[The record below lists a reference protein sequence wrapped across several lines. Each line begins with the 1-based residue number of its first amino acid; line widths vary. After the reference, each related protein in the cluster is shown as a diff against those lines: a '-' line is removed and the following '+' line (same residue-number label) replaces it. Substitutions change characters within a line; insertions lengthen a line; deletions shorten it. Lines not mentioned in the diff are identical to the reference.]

1 MYKIGIDIYSALHN
15 PRGMG
20 IYTINLLKELAKID
34 HENEYILYG
43 DTDDVDNIVP
53 TQSNFTYKKLNSKG
67 LFHYEQFVLPKE
79 CKKDKIN
86 ILHSPANT
94 SPIFLDKNIK
104 RIITEHDIIFLKKS
118 IPLPN
123 NKKQILGRI
132 YYAICAILNLH
143 RAKVIFTV
151 SEFSKNDIKKTF
163 HINQNKII
171 ITPNGHEHFNIEK
184 YTDFNIVK
192 NKYNL
197 PDNYYFTLGGEAP
210 SKNSEI
216 LLKIFCENSNINLI
230 FVGIKNLNYSFLYNK
245 YKNFKNIKFLPYI
258 EQNDLVSLYMNAKAF
273 LFPSTYEGFGI
284 PLLEAMKCGCPIIC
298 SNRTCLP
305 EVAGN
310 AALYFNPID
319 MNSILAKIKYLENN
333 PAEKQQLIQYGKE
346 NLNKFSWFKTTR
358 ILKEVYDKY
367 DA

>member
-1 MYKIGIDIYSALHN
+1 MHKIGIDIYSALHN

-20 IYTINLLKELAKID
+20 VYTINFLKELAKID

-67 LFHYEQFVLPKE
+67 LFHYEQFILPKE

-104 RIITEHDIIFLKKS
+104 RIITEHDIIFLKKE

-123 NKKQILGRI
+123 NKKQIFGRI

-216 LLKIFCENSNINLI
+216 LLKIFCKNPNINLI
-230 FVGIKNLNYSFLYNK
+230 FVGIKNLNHSFLYNQ

-273 LFPSTYEGFGI
+273 IFPSIYEGFGI

-305 EVAGN
+305 EIAGN
-310 AALYFNPID
+310 AALYFNPIE

-333 PAEKQQLIQYGKE
+333 PAEKHQLIQYGKE
-346 NLNKFSWFKTTR
+346 NLDKFSWQKTAK
-358 ILKEVYDKY
+358 IIKEGYNRNVT
-367 DA
+367 